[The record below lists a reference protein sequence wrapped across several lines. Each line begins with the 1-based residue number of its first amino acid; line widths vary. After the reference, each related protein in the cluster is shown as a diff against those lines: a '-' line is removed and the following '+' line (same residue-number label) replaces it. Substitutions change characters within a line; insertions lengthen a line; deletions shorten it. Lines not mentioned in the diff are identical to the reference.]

1 MLQPIAPDI
10 WHMQHPFVAGGIRIT
25 SRMTVVRLSS
35 GGLWL
40 HSPVP
45 MPTLARAQMQKLG
58 EVKFIVAPNKM
69 HHLFAK
75 DYVAAYPQAQLF
87 GAPGLP
93 AKRPDLS
100 TMRELGRSAE
110 PAWQPDFE
118 QVFFDGIPIGNET
131 AWFHVPSR
139 TLVLTDLCQYWEG
152 ALPFAAAM
160 YAHATGVRKR
170 LAVPRT
176 IRLMVRDRKAAAE
189 SAARILQWPFERVIV
204 AHNAVIEH
212 GAHEAVER
220 AFAWFTPKA
229 APSARSTA

>member
-10 WHMQHPFVAGGIRIT
+10 WHMQHPFIAGGLRIT
-25 SRMTVVRLSS
+25 SRMTVVRLAD

-45 MPTLARAQMQKLG
+45 MTTSTRARMQELG

-69 HHLFAK
+69 HHLFVGEH
-75 DYVAAYPQAQLF
+75 VAAYPQAQLL
-87 GAPGLP
+87 GAPGLA

-100 TMRELGRSAE
+100 SLRELGASAE
-110 PAWQPDFE
+110 PAWQPDLE
-118 QVFFDGIPIGNET
+118 QVFFDGIPLGNET

-139 TLVLTDLCQYWEG
+139 TLILTDLCQYWEG
-152 ALPFAAAM
+152 ELPFAAAL
-160 YAHATGVRKR
+160 YAHATGVRKQ

-189 SAARILQWPFERVIV
+189 SAARILRWPFERVIV
-204 AHNAVIEH
+204 AHNAIIEQN
-212 GAHEAVER
+212 AREAVER
-220 AFAWFTPKA
+220 AFAWF
-229 APSARSTA
+229 RG